1 MPYYIMVSY
10 KNVSDDPNLKQRWL
24 SAQLLEKGIKHKYED
39 FELNSNMLSRAISN
53 RVRNSDSLTV
63 PNRDHTSETSG
74 ITII

>member
-1 MPYYIMVSY
+1 MNRGNI
-10 KNVSDDPNLKQRWL
+10 
-24 SAQLLEKGIKHKYED
+24 SAELVEKAIKHKYED
-39 FELNSNMLSRAISN
+39 FEFNSNMLSRAISN